1 MARIVITRPNGET
14 ECAELTTNKAQVGN
28 DCLTVEKAGTVYYA
42 KLDNGVSTYMFVIK
56 PDGRKLYVQKTMAT
70 SVTFEYTEENND
82 DPEEFKFILINPKP
96 QTISGVTLDTME
108 KVLGESNT
116 HIVLYL
122 IEPWTGTIHMEFEGL
137 NATFTYNYSFV
148 SGCDVGRDGIETIKK
163 YAKNTPFKLIVSP
176 G

>member
-14 ECAELTTNKAQVGN
+14 EYAALTTDKAQAGN
-28 DCLTVEKAGTVYYA
+28 DRLTVNKDGTTYYA
-42 KLDNGVSTYMFVIK
+42 KLDGEVSTHMFVLK
-56 PDGRKLYVQKTMAT
+56 ADGRKLYVQKTMAT

-116 HIVLYL
+116 HIALYL
-122 IEPWTGTIHMEFEGL
+122 IEPWTGTIHMEFKGL
-137 NATFTYNYSFV
+137 NATFTYNYSFA